1 MRKVYLDNSAT
12 TRVRPEVAEIVTRY
26 MTESFGNPS
35 SLHSFGRENR
45 AALDQAREQL
55 AAAIGA
61 ETREVY
67 FTGGGTESDNLA
79 VLGVA
84 AGNEKKGKH
93 IVTSTIEHHAVLDCC
108 KHLEKNGFEVTYLP
122 AGRDGIIAVEDFEQ
136 ALREDTILASI
147 MHVNNEVGTIQ
158 NISAMSKIARSKKV
172 LFHTDAIQSFG
183 KIEVDVNELDV
194 DLLSVSG
201 HKIYGP
207 KGVGAL
213 YIRRGARVLPRSYG
227 GSQERRRRPGTENL
241 PGIIGFGLAAEL
253 AVKELE
259 EDSKKILNLRER
271 LVDGILNRIPH
282 TYLNGHR
289 EQRIPGNANISIQY
303 IEGEGILLYLD
314 MKGVAISTGSACT
327 SGTLD
332 PSHVLTAMDLSQE
345 LAHGS
350 LRMTPGR
357 ENSEEDIDYVLEV
370 LPEIVDK
377 LRAMSPFYKKEKS
390 S

>member
-12 TRVRPEVAEIVTRY
+12 TRVRPEVAELVAHY

-45 AALDQAREQL
+45 AALDQARERM

-79 VLGVA
+79 ILGVA
-84 AGNEKKGKH
+84 AGNEKKGRH

-108 KHLEKNGFEVTYLP
+108 KHLEKNGFEVTYVP
-122 AGRDGIIAVEDFEQ
+122 ADRDGIIAVEDFEQ

-158 NISAMSKIARSKKV
+158 NISEMGKIARERKII
-172 LFHTDAIQSFG
+172 FHTDAIQSLG
-183 KIEVDVNELDV
+183 KINVDVNDLNV
-194 DLLSVSG
+194 DLLSVSS

-213 YIRRGARVLPRSYG
+213 YIRRGARVLPRSFG

-241 PGIIGFGLAAEL
+241 PGIVGLGLAAEL
-253 AVKELE
+253 AVRELKEE
-259 EDSKKILNLRER
+259 GEKILRLRER
-271 LVDGILNRIPH
+271 LIDGVLGKIPH

-289 EQRIPGNANISIQY
+289 EKRIPGNANISVEF
-303 IEGEGILLYLD
+303 IEGEGVLLYLD

-332 PSHVLTAMDLSQE
+332 PSHVLTAMGLSQE
-345 LAHGS
+345 LAHSS

-357 ENSEEDIDYVLEV
+357 ENTEEDIDYVLEV
-370 LPEIVDK
+370 LPEVVDK
-377 LRAMSPFYKKEKS
+377 LRAMSPFYKK
-390 S
+390 